1 MNDSL
6 GDLSGM
12 SDAEKL
18 QLIEA
23 LWDSISA
30 PEQIPMPEWQKEEL
44 ARRKANHLQNPAAGS
59 TWEEVK
65 ERIRNRNGE

>member
-1 MNDSL
+1 MNVDDLDSL
-6 GDLSGM
+6 SIP
-12 SDAEKL
+12 EKL

-23 LWDSISA
+23 LWDSITV

-44 ARRKANHLQNPAAGS
+44 ARRKANHLQNPGAGS

-65 ERIRNRNGE
+65 ARIRNQHGE